1 MKSPSRLEGGSMRR
15 ETAMTN
21 VLLARCAI
29 PPHGPAWGLVADD
42 RIEIV
47 ATDTGTNGAFLASI
61 LQLPNPARVLA
72 GAGRRAARTLKL
84 GEVAGMSWGAAAPH
98 LLPPIDLQE
107 VWAAGVTYDRSRAAR
122 MEETE
127 GGESFYDRVYSA
139 ERPEL
144 FFKGAASRVSG
155 HNGPIRIRQDAS
167 WNVPE
172 PEIVV
177 LVSAHREVV
186 GYTIGNDVSS
196 RDIEGEN
203 PLYLPQAKIYRQ
215 SCALGPLVWLVDTE
229 ASSGQAQSR
238 EPVFQISMEIA
249 RQGRTIFQGS
259 ISTASMR
266 RSFATL
272 ADWLCRD
279 NVFPSGAWLLTGTGL
294 VPEAGFSLAPEDR
307 VSITVPQIGTLSND
321 VVQGP

>member
-1 MKSPSRLEGGSMRR
+1 
-15 ETAMTN
+15 MTS

-29 PPHGPAWGLVADD
+29 PPHGPAWGVVAGD

-47 ATDTGTNGAFLASI
+47 ATDAGTNGAFLASI
-61 LQLPNPARVLA
+61 LQLQNPAGVLA
-72 GAGRRAARTLKL
+72 STKRRGAHALKL
-84 GEVAGMSWGAAAPH
+84 SEVAGMSWGAAAPH

-107 VWAAGVTYDRSRAAR
+107 VWAAGVTYERSRAAR

-127 GGESFYDRVYSA
+127 GAESFYDRVYSA

-172 PEIVV
+172 PEVAV
-177 LVSAHREVV
+177 LVSAHGDVV

-215 SCALGPLVWLVDTE
+215 SCALGPVVWLVD
-229 ASSGQAQSR
+229 AAAA
-238 EPVFQISMEIA
+238 EPVFDITMEIT
-249 RQGRTIFQGS
+249 RQGRIAFQGS
-259 ISTASMR
+259 ISTRSMR
-266 RSFATL
+266 RSFAAL
-272 ADWLCRD
+272 ADWLNRD
-279 NVFPSGAWLLTGTGL
+279 NVFASGAYLLTGTGL

-307 VSITVPQIGTLSND
+307 VSITVPEIGTLSNY
-321 VVQGP
+321 VVQGA